1 MFNTFAKTTSNA
13 FNLWSLREVFKTKK
27 KLNKVLSKD
36 GTILTCKTSFTSEKK
51 CPMGWRGLRAK
62 GSGTALWTWS
72 RRRYSLTL
80 HRSPSGVQNKWR
92 FVNQLVLLE
101 HKYRALTLSHWA
113 LRVAA
118 STLWRYQNVD
128 RYDYT
133 DFFDTNTIPR
143 LFLRSEFPIMIPRLW
158 SNFPIPTLCFQD
170 QFFYR
175 DIETLKNGKNL
186 ETEMLQGNRV
196 AEVVRGHGGPPS

>member
-133 DFFDTNTIPR
+133 DFFDTNSIPR
-143 LFLRSEFPIMIPRLW
+143 LFKDHTLTKFPNTDTLFPR
-158 SNFPIPTLCFQD
+158 PIFLQR
-170 QFFYR
+170 YR
-175 DIETLKNGKNL
+175 DPQKWQKPWNRDITRQ
-186 ETEMLQGNRV
+186 QGGRSC
-196 AEVVRGHGGPPS
+196 AGARGAPVEKYGRKF

>member
-1 MFNTFAKTTSNA
+1 
-13 FNLWSLREVFKTKK
+13 
-27 KLNKVLSKD
+27 
-36 GTILTCKTSFTSEKK
+36 
-51 CPMGWRGLRAK
+51 MGWRGLRAK

-128 RYDYT
+128 RYGYT
-133 DFFDTNTIPR
+133 DFFDNNTIPR
-143 LFLRSEFPIMIPRLW
+143 LFLRSDF
-158 SNFPIPTLCFQD
+158 D
-170 QFFYR
+170 QICQSRHFVSKTNLFYR

-186 ETEMLQGNRV
+186 ETEILQGNRV
-196 AEVVRGHGGPPS
+196 AEVVRGHGGAPPKSMDSDENFKPEHKLFCRELRFGAIYALFFGDFWA

>member
-1 MFNTFAKTTSNA
+1 M
-13 FNLWSLREVFKTKK
+13 
-27 KLNKVLSKD
+27 SKD

-118 STLWRYQNVD
+118 STLWQYQNVD
-128 RYDYT
+128 RYDSP
-133 DFFDTNTIPR
+133 DFFDTNSIPR
-143 LFLRSEFPIMIPRLW
+143 LFKDHTLTKFPNTDTLFPR
-158 SNFPIPTLCFQD
+158 PI
-170 QFFYR
+170 FFTEISR
-175 DIETLKNGKNL
+175 PSKMAKTLKPRYYKATGWQKL
-186 ETEMLQGNRV
+186 CGGT
-196 AEVVRGHGGPPS
+196 GGPRRKVWTRTKILSPNIRYFVAN